1 MSRLLRAGLGRFK
14 KSKIYACCLGVI
26 LLYCIFVCVMQYKT
40 MVKYDLE
47 FGLDSVI
54 FIFMP
59 LVGIVVSVFVSMF
72 TGTEYSDG
80 TIRNKLIVG
89 LPRTSIYLSSYMVCI
104 IGGMI
109 LIAGAYCLG
118 TALGLPLFGP
128 PEMPLPK
135 LLLFAVNGMVM
146 GVAYISIF
154 HMVTMLNSS
163 KTNAAVLCILIA
175 FGLLFVAA
183 GVYSS
188 LSQPEYIDQ
197 MLKKNGEMVM
207 ETVKNPNYL
216 TGVKREIYQ
225 NILDFLPS
233 GQAMQITNMNV
244 LHPVRMIL
252 YSGVITL
259 VTNAAGIFLF
269 RKKDIK

>member
-1 MSRLLRAGLGRFK
+1 MNRLLRAGFGRFK

-26 LLYCIFVCVMQYKT
+26 LLYCAFICVSQYKT
-40 MVKYDLE
+40 MIKYEVE
-47 FGLDSVI
+47 FGLDAVI
-54 FIFMP
+54 FTFMP
-59 LVGIVVSVFVSMF
+59 LVGIAASVFVSMF
-72 TGTEYSDG
+72 VGTEYSDG

-89 LPRTSIYLSSYMVCI
+89 MSRTSIYLSNLIICV
-104 IGGMI
+104 IGGLIMI
-109 LIAGAYCLG
+109 TAAYFFSV
-118 TALGLPLFGP
+118 AVGLPLFGP
-128 PEMPLPK
+128 PDLPLQK
-135 LLLFAVNGMVM
+135 LLLFAVTGIVA
-146 GVAYISIF
+146 GIAYISVF

-188 LSQPEYIDQ
+188 LSQPEYTEEMIR
-197 MLKKNGEMVM
+197 KNGEMVL

-216 TGVKREIYQ
+216 TGIKREIYQ
-225 NILDFLPS
+225 HVIDFLPS
-233 GQAMQITNMNV
+233 GQVMQITSMNV

-252 YSGVITL
+252 YSVFIIIVSNFTGVC
-259 VTNAAGIFLF
+259 LF